1 MTTRFQPG
9 ARRLACSALVLS
21 SALVRVG
28 ATPAA
33 QGSSKPPKS
42 GKYVGKS
49 SGAAAGPVSFT
60 VSAGGKKITSFTGT
74 LGYNGKC
81 GQGGGPNFTFKVPAM
96 TIATNGS
103 FSGATQGKDNAAKGT
118 IQIRGIIS
126 KQSAHGT
133 ILEPKPFFA
142 CHAPDRKVNPYS
154 ETFTASTH

>member
-1 MTTRFQPG
+1 MSTRFAFG

-21 SALVRVG
+21 GALVLVSVT
-28 ATPAA
+28 AAA
-33 QGSSKPPKS
+33 QASKSPRS

-49 SGAAAGPVSFT
+49 SGAAAGPISFT

-81 GQGGGPNFTFKVPAM
+81 GQGGGPDFTFKVPAM
-96 TIATNGS
+96 TIAANGS
-103 FSGATQGKDNAAKGT
+103 FSATTQGKDKAAKGT
-118 IQIRGIIS
+118 IQIKGIIS

-133 ILEPKPFFA
+133 IVEPKPFFA
-142 CHAPDRKVNPYS
+142 CRAPQQKVNPYS